1 MPIRFTCSNTTCG
14 HKMRA
19 EDNLAGKRV
28 RCPRCRAI
36 QTVPAERAPQ
46 TSPASGAAGAILC
59 PDCGTTFPARAM
71 LCPRCGWV
79 NSSLQPALP
88 AGPLPPGAAP
98 PAASIGP
105 LAADCR
111 KAIAYGLSNFRSI
124 VVLVLCF
131 LVVYMAVHFVL
142 NAFGSVLWFTGLGNL
157 IMVALGAAV
166 QVSVGGYFL
175 RYYLDVVI
183 SSLEGD
189 DQAPNLPE
197 FRISELL
204 ATGVKGLGLLV
215 VYVTPIV
222 TLPLLPLGLLAAGY
236 SDDNRCF
243 HVLWAL
249 RAARKHPRRLAVL
262 WAFMLLW
269 LTLSFASTYGLM
281 LVSGI
286 VAGAVAAAG
295 GGAPL
300 LAFLI
305 MLGAVILAAPIDVMF
320 TCVLFRCI
328 GMLGRHDPALLEML
342 PESDN
347 PWVAA
352 GFVLAGIAASAVLF
366 LLYFLY
372 FALPAILRALAA

>member
-1 MPIRFTCSNTTCG
+1 MPIRFTCSNPTCG

-46 TSPASGAAGAILC
+46 TSPARGAGGAILC
-59 PDCGTTFPARAM
+59 PDCGTTFPARAL

-79 NSSLQPALP
+79 NSSLQPPLP

-105 LAADCR
+105 LAADCL

-131 LVVYMAVHFVL
+131 LVVYLVVHFLL
-142 NAFGSVLWFTGLGNL
+142 NIFSVFLWFTGLGNF
-157 IMVALGAAV
+157 IMVVLGGAV
-166 QVSVGGYFL
+166 QVGVGGYFL

-189 DQAPNLPE
+189 DQAPNLPD
-197 FRISELL
+197 FRISELF

-236 SDDNRCF
+236 SDDNRCL
-243 HVLWAL
+243 HVPWAL
-249 RAARKHPRRLAVL
+249 RAAGKRPRRLAVL
-262 WAFMLLW
+262 WAFILLW
-269 LTLSFASTYGLM
+269 LALGFAGTYGIM
-281 LVSGI
+281 LGSGV
-286 VAGAVAAAG
+286 VAVAVAARG

-305 MLGAVILAAPIDVMF
+305 VLGGVILAAAIDVMF

-328 GMLGRHDPALLEML
+328 SMLGRHDPALLEML
-342 PESDN
+342 PESDR
-347 PWVAA
+347 PSVTA
-352 GFVLAGIAASAVLF
+352 GVVLAGIAVSAVLW
-366 LLYFLY
+366 YFG
-372 FALPAILRALAA
+372 LPAVLRALAA